1 MTKGKRIGYIRVS
14 TIDQHPER
22 QLLGIELDKKFVE
35 FASGKNINRPELKR
49 MIDYAREDDI
59 IYVHSLDRLARN
71 IKDLRSLIDE
81 FIQKKIKIHFIQE
94 NLIFGETNSHISNLL
109 LMIIGSIA
117 EFEVALIRERQLEG
131 IALAKKAGKY
141 KGRKKLLTKE
151 KSEYIKLQLST
162 TRKSKNKI
170 AAEIGVCRLTLYK
183 YIKELGI

>member
-1 MTKGKRIGYIRVS
+1 
-14 TIDQHPER
+14 
-22 QLLGIELDKKFVE
+22 
-35 FASGKNINRPELKR
+35 
-49 MIDYAREDDI
+49 
-59 IYVHSLDRLARN
+59 
-71 IKDLRSLIDE
+71 
-81 FIQKKIKIHFIQE
+81 
-94 NLIFGETNSHISNLL
+94 
-109 LMIIGSIA
+109 MIIGSIA